1 MLKEKLRKYRF
12 SILVLLLFGICLAAG
27 YGLVSAGADAVG
39 ENPIQGI
46 NEDRSQILV
55 SGENYVLNS
64 DQEQKYEEEQE
75 KKKEQR
81 QEQEQQGAE
90 NNFQQR
96 LEEKVQESESGK
108 NVNGGTEGDQPG
120 NGENG
125 SGNGESG
132 GDKPPAEEPDE
143 PLPEPG
149 GEEENTKTPVIITSL
164 SDGQTVE
171 GLRLVFT
178 VEGKDY
184 RGNRIESFNFDVKVN
199 GIKVYSAGQNT
210 YERTYRGELSDGANE
225 IVITIK
231 DDEGNAVTNY
241 YKVYANKDGQ
251 MEEGGTVTVTMDTS
265 VLGLGIKFIDTATF
279 YEGDNV
285 SDVILRA
292 LENNGYDYVGGL
304 TGTAA
309 VGWYLSE
316 VTGAGITDGY
326 KIPDPI
332 LQKLEEYGA
341 TEQEYDRD
349 SLGEMDFYKNSGW
362 MYRYNGEQL
371 MSGMSNIN
379 VCDGDEIHLY
389 FTLNLG
395 YEYDGTWFN
404 GSW

>member
-1 MLKEKLRKYRF
+1 MRKYRF
-12 SILVLLLFGICLAAG
+12 SILVLLLFGLCLAAG
-27 YGLVSAGADAVG
+27 YGLVSAGADDVG

-55 SGENYVLNS
+55 SGENYALNS
-64 DQEQKYEEEQE
+64 DQEEKYEEEQE

-81 QEQEQQGAE
+81 QEQEQRGAE

-108 NVNGGTEGDQPG
+108 NVNGEIEGNQPG

-132 GDKPPAEEPDE
+132 GDKPPE

-292 LENNGYDYVGGL
+292 IENNGYDYVGGL

-341 TEQEYDRD
+341 TKQGHERD

-362 MYRYNGEQL
+362 MYRYNGELL